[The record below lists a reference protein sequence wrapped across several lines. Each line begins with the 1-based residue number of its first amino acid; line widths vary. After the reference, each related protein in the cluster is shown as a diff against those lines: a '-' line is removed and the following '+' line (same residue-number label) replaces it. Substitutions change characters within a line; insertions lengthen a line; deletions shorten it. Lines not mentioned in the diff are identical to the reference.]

1 MTNLEKRIKKYIKDN
16 PDVRFDLYLKEQL
29 KDKEFKKL
37 YEQERMKTEIA
48 IEIYRLRKKQKMTQA
63 QLAKNIKMPQ
73 ANIARIEQAQ
83 HLPTLITLAKIFDAL
98 GQTVNINLG
107 QKSIRLR

>member
-1 MTNLEKRIKKYIKDN
+1 MASKEKKLRKYIKEN
-16 PDVRFDLYLKEQL
+16 PDVRFDLYLEEQL

-48 IEIYRLRKKQKMTQA
+48 IEIYRLRQRKKMTQA
-63 QLAKNIKMPQ
+63 QLAKSIKMPQ
-73 ANIARIEQAQ
+73 ANIARIEQGQ

-98 GQTVNINLG
+98 GQTVNIKFG
-107 QKSIRLR
+107 QKSICLR